1 MFQNFMNVMFLKY
14 LIFNKRKIWA
24 EDEAQWYNTWYF
36 LSPTLQEG
44 RKGRRERGEREEGRS
59 EGEEGKEREEKGH
72 NKMNI
77 CIKIIC
83 AIT

>member
-1 MFQNFMNVMFLKY
+1 MKLNGTALD
-14 LIFNKRKIWA
+14 IFCPQHYKK
-24 EDEAQWYNTWYF
+24 
-36 LSPTLQEG
+36 EG
-44 RKGRRERGEREEGRS
+44 KEGRREGGEREEGRS
-59 EGEEGKEREEKGH
+59 EGGEGKGREVKGH

>member
-1 MFQNFMNVMFLKY
+1 MKLNGTTLD
-14 LIFNKRKIWA
+14 IFCPQLYKK
-24 EDEAQWYNTWYF
+24 
-36 LSPTLQEG
+36 EG
-44 RKGRRERGEREEGRS
+44 KEGRRERGEREEGKS

>member
-1 MFQNFMNVMFLKY
+1 MFQNSMDVMFLKY
-14 LIFNKRKIWA
+14 LIFNQRKIWA
-24 EDEAQWYNTWYF
+24 EDEAQWYSTWYL

-44 RKGRRERGEREEGRS
+44 RREGGEREEGRS
-59 EGEEGKEREEKGH
+59 EGGEGKEREEKGH